1 MSKPITGHLTI
12 QPVREGRFELRD
24 ADGVTVGTFQ
34 HEDHAKALAD
44 AYNDDQRAKS
54 IIMPNLIGHPALT
67 FDVEFKKPLDG

>member
-1 MSKPITGHLTI
+1 MANPITGHLTI

-44 AYNDDQRAKS
+44 AYNEQAESSSILGEMTAKV
-54 IIMPNLIGHPALT
+54 
-67 FDVEFKKPLDG
+67 FRR